1 MATTLDSNRLKAV
14 KVSGK
19 TLTKQLT
26 AACTSADLSASISQ
40 VTQLSLTF
48 QDSNDLTLFR
58 GGKLRSGTTLSYG
71 AWTTRVGPVEVKG
84 GAVGPTLS
92 IKALSLGVSKLRGQ
106 TGAKNWGKHSVTS
119 WVKDRAKSVGFKFI
133 VQPNLG
139 NRTIVRKK
147 PDGQDKEST
156 WDVLNALAKELGV
169 WLFEYGNTLVFARP
183 SWLVNRVGRRNIAL
197 YWSDWNSYTS
207 SMEGLPTYKSDPDA
221 DLRESLVVRLVSSDA
236 DSVRPGDTIT
246 LGGNPGDMRG
256 TWIVTAVNFPMT
268 RTAPVEATCQRAVDP
283 DKQPPKQAAA
293 KKATGKKK
301 SGKKNS
307 SSSSSA
313 GSNVSD
319 SVSRSID
326 AFARKYNG
334 ARLDWDGGYGAQCV
348 DLAKAYNETVV
359 GGPTIRGN
367 GKDWVNN
374 PVASGAYTRISA
386 GSKARKGDIFAYGS
400 SWGGGYGHV
409 GIVIEDR
416 GSTLYTFDQLS
427 GKTGY
432 HNLSKRGL
440 LGYARPK
447 KWS

>member
-26 AACTSADLSASISQ
+26 AACTSASLSASISQ

-58 GGKLRSGTTLSYG
+58 GGKLREGTTVSYG
-71 AWTTRVGPVEVKG
+71 AWTTRVGPVKVDPG
-84 GAVGPTLS
+84 PAGPTLA
-92 IKALSLGVSKLRGQ
+92 IQALSLGVSRLRKQ
-106 TGAKNWGKHSVTS
+106 TGSKSWGSRNVSS
-119 WVKDRAKSVGFKFI
+119 WVKEQAKAVGFKHI
-133 VQPNLG
+133 VQPDLG
-139 NRTIVRKK
+139 KRTIVREK
-147 PDGQDKEST
+147 PEGKNKEST
-156 WDVLNALAKELGV
+156 WDVMNALAKELGL

-183 SWLVNRVGRRNIAL
+183 SWLVNRVGRRNVSL
-197 YWSDWNSYTS
+197 SWTDWDTYS
-207 SMEGLPTYKSDPDA
+207 SAMTGMPTYSADPTK
-221 DLRESLVVRLVSSDA
+221 DLRESLVVRLVSVDA
-236 DSVRPGDTIT
+236 DAVRPGDTIT
-246 LGGNPGDMRG
+246 LSGNVGGMKG
-256 TWIVTAVNFPMT
+256 TWIISAVNFPMA
-268 RTAPVEATCQRAVDP
+268 RTAPVEVTCQRAIDP
-283 DKQPPKQAAA
+283 EKVPPKPPAK

-301 SGKKNS
+301 TGKAKAGAS
-307 SSSSSA
+307 TVSA
-313 GSNVSD
+313 SA
-319 SVSRSID
+319 SRSID

-359 GGPTIRGN
+359 GGPKIRGN
-367 GKDWVNN
+367 GKEWVNN
-374 PVASGAYTRISA
+374 CVASGAYTKISA
-386 GSKARKGDIFAYGS
+386 RGKARKGDIVAWGP

-409 GIVIEDR
+409 GVVIEDR

-427 GKTGY
+427 GRTGY
-432 HNLSKRGL
+432 HTLSKRGL